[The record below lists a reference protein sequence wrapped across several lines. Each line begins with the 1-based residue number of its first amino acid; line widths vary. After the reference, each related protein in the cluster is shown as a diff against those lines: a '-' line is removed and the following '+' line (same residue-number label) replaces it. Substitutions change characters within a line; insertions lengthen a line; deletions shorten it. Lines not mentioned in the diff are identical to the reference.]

1 MRLGV
6 LDVGSNTVHLQI
18 MDAHHGSAPLA
29 YESFKEEIRL
39 AEYLTEDGDISD
51 EGIKTLLLT
60 LNRLK
65 NEAKEIQLDDMLAFA
80 TSAIREA
87 KNSDLVLQAVHSS
100 TGIELEV
107 LSGTDEAKFTFLAAR
122 RWVGW
127 SAGDVLLL
135 DIGGGS
141 LEIATGT
148 QENPT
153 YSNSVMLGASRLTR
167 QFLVGDPFTEKSL
180 NKLRLHIAEVLE
192 SIKDEIGDNS
202 DRTAIGTSKT
212 FRTLRRI
219 QQNYLPE
226 LGSSLTSAGLKTIVP
241 RLAKMTENQRAQLPG
256 VSPSRARQIVA
267 GALVADAT
275 MNIFGVEKITQC
287 PWALREGI
295 VLQRL
300 DWLKS

>member
-29 YESFKEEIRL
+29 FQSYKEEIRL
-39 AEYLTEDGDISD
+39 TEHLTESGDLSE
-51 EGIKTLLLT
+51 EGITTLLNT

-65 NEAKEIQLDDMLAFA
+65 NEARDIKLDDMLAFA

-87 KNSDLVLQAVHSS
+87 NNSEAVLSAVLEN
-100 TGIELEV
+100 TGVDLEV
-107 LSGTDEAKFTFLAAR
+107 LSGPDEARFTFLAVR

-127 SAGDVLLL
+127 SAGDVILL

-141 LEIATGT
+141 LEIATGD
-148 QENPT
+148 QENPR
-153 YSNSVMLGASRLTR
+153 YSNSVMLGANRMTR
-167 QFLVGDPFTEKSL
+167 QFLSSDPFTSKSL
-180 NKLRLHIAEVLE
+180 NKLQEHISETLQPLKAEV
-192 SIKDEIGDNS
+192 GDNQN
-202 DRTAIGTSKT
+202 RTAIGTSKT

-219 QQNYLPE
+219 QQNFLPE
-226 LGSSLTSAGLKTIVP
+226 LGTSLTHEGLKLIIP
-241 RLAKMTENQRAQLPG
+241 KLSKMTHGQRAELPG

-267 GALVADAT
+267 GAMVAEGAMST
-275 MNIFGVEKITQC
+275 LGIEKINQC

>member
-18 MDAHHGSAPLA
+18 MDAHHGAAPLA
-29 YESFKEEIRL
+29 YQSFKEEIRL
-39 AEYLTEDGDISD
+39 AEYLTDSGDLSD
-51 EGIKTLLLT
+51 EGIRTLHKT

-65 NEAKEIQLDDMLAFA
+65 NEAKSIKLDDMLAFA

-87 KNSDLVLQAVHSS
+87 NNSETVLQSVVDE
-100 TGIELEV
+100 TGIDLQV
-107 LSGTDEAKFTFLAAR
+107 LSGADEARFTFLAVR

-127 SAGDVLLL
+127 SAGDVVLL

-141 LEIATGT
+141 LEIATGEE
-148 QENPT
+148 ENPT
-153 YSNSVMLGASRLTR
+153 YSNSVMLGANRMTR
-167 QFLVGDPFTEKSL
+167 QFLSGDPFTEKSL
-180 NKLRLHIAEVLE
+180 NKLRDHISETLKPLKEEV
-192 SIKDEIGDNS
+192 GDNCK
-202 DRTAIGTSKT
+202 RTAIGTSKT

-226 LGSSLTSAGLKTIVP
+226 LGNSLTREGLKTIVP
-241 RLAKMTENQRAQLPG
+241 RLAKMTQTQRADLPG
-256 VSPSRARQIVA
+256 VSASRAIQIVA
-267 GALVADAT
+267 GAMVAEGA
-275 MNIFGVEKITQC
+275 MNAFGIEKLTQC

>member
-29 YESFKEEIRL
+29 HQSFKEEIRL
-39 AEYLTEDGDISD
+39 AEYLTPAGELSK
-51 EGIKTLLLT
+51 EGINSLIKTLIRIKSLAGDVQIDET
-60 LNRLK
+60 
-65 NEAKEIQLDDMLAFA
+65 LAFA

-87 KNSDLVLQAVHSS
+87 NNSD
-100 TGIELEV
+100 EV
-107 LSGTDEAKFTFLAAR
+107 LSAVFDETGIDLQVLSGQEEARFTFLAVR

-127 SAGDVLLL
+127 SAGDVISL

-141 LEIATGT
+141 LEIAAGDAELPAYA
-148 QENPT
+148 Q
-153 YSNSVMLGASRLTR
+153 SVMLGASRMTR
-167 QFLVGDPFTEKSL
+167 QFLSGDPFTEKSL
-180 NKLRLHIAEVLE
+180 RKLEEHIHMTLEPLVSEV
-192 SIKDEIGDNS
+192 GDNS
-202 DRTAIGTSKT
+202 KRTAIGTSKT

-219 QQNYLPE
+219 QEEFLPE
-226 LGSSLTSAGLKTIVP
+226 LGKNLTLEGITTITTK
-241 RLAKMTENQRAQLPG
+241 LAKMSAASRIALPG
-256 VSPSRARQIVA
+256 VSQSRSSQIVA
-267 GALVADAT
+267 GAMVAQKA
-275 MNIFGVEKITQC
+275 MEILRIENVTQC

>member
-6 LDVGSNTVHLQI
+6 LDVGSNTVHLQV
-18 MDAHHGSAPLA
+18 MDAHHGSAPIA
-29 YESFKEEIRL
+29 YQSFKEEIRL
-39 AEYLTEDGDISD
+39 AEFLTENGELSQS
-51 EGIKTLLLT
+51 GIDTLLRT

-87 KNSDLVLQAVHSS
+87 TNSDNVLDAVNRE
-100 TGIELEV
+100 TGIELQV
-107 LSGTDEAKFTFLAAR
+107 LSGADEARFTFLAVR

-127 SAGDVLLL
+127 SAGDVVLL

-141 LEIATGT
+141 LEIATGES
-148 QENPT
+148 ENPD
-153 YSNSVMLGASRLTR
+153 YSGSVMLGANRMTR
-167 QFLVGDPFTEKSL
+167 QFLNGDPFTEKSV
-180 NKLRLHIAEVLE
+180 NKLREHIRATIAPLAGV
-192 SIKDEIGDNS
+192 IGDNS
-202 DRTAIGTSKT
+202 KRSAIGTSKT

-226 LGSSLTSAGLKTIVP
+226 LGSSLTQEGLKTIVP
-241 RLAKMTENQRAQLPG
+241 RLAKMTQSQRATLPG
-256 VSPSRARQIVA
+256 VSSSRAIQIVA
-267 GALVADAT
+267 GAVVAEET
-275 MNIFGVEKITQC
+275 MTALGIEKLTQC

>member
-18 MDAHHGSAPLA
+18 MDAHHGSAPIP

-39 AEYLTEDGDISD
+39 AEYLTESGDISN
-51 EGIKTLLLT
+51 EGISTLLSTLT
-60 LNRLK
+60 RLK
-65 NEAKEIQLDDMLAFA
+65 NQARDIKIDETLAFA

-87 KNSDLVLQAVHSS
+87 NNSEIVLEKVLDE
-100 TGIELEV
+100 TGIDLEV
-107 LSGTDEAKFTFLAAR
+107 LSGEDEAKFTFLAVR

-141 LEIATGT
+141 LEIARGE
-148 QENPT
+148 QENPQ
-153 YSNSVMLGASRLTR
+153 YSNSLMLGASRMTR
-167 QFLVGDPFTEKSL
+167 QFLSGDPFTEKSL
-180 NKLRLHIAEVLE
+180 KKLEKHIDESLSTLKGEV
-192 SIKDEIGDNS
+192 GDTS
-202 DRTAIGTSKT
+202 KCTAIGTSKT

-219 QQNYLPE
+219 QENYLPE
-226 LGSSLTSAGLKTIVP
+226 LGKDLKQEGLKKITEK
-241 RLAKMTENQRAQLPG
+241 LQSMTHSQRAALPG
-256 VSPSRARQIVA
+256 VSNSRARQIVA
-267 GALVADAT
+267 GAMVAHKA
-275 MNIFGVEKITQC
+275 MESLGIERLTQC

>member
-6 LDVGSNTVHLQI
+6 LDVGSNTVHLQV

-29 YESFKEEIRL
+29 FQSFKEEIRL
-39 AEYLTEDGDISD
+39 AEFLTDKGELSVT
-51 EGIKTLLLT
+51 GIDTLLRT

-65 NEAKEIQLDDMLAFA
+65 NEAKDIQLDDMLAFA

-87 KNSDLVLQAVHSS
+87 TNSDAVLDAVNRE
-100 TGIELEV
+100 TGIDLQV
-107 LSGTDEAKFTFLAAR
+107 LSGADEARFTFLAVR

-127 SAGDVLLL
+127 SAGDVVLL

-141 LEIATGT
+141 LEVATGE
-148 QENPT
+148 QENPI
-153 YSNSVMLGASRLTR
+153 YSNSVMLGANRMTR
-167 QFLVGDPFTEKSL
+167 QFLTGDPFTEKSL
-180 NKLRLHIAEVLE
+180 NKLRDHVRLTLAPLQ
-192 SIKDEIGDNS
+192 SDIGDNS
-202 DRTAIGTSKT
+202 KRTAIGTSKT

-219 QQNYLPE
+219 QQSYLPD
-226 LGSSLTSAGLKTIVP
+226 LGNSLTREGLKTIVP
-241 RLAKMTENQRAQLPG
+241 RLAKMTQAQRAGLPG
-256 VSPSRARQIVA
+256 VSASRAVQIVA
-267 GALVADAT
+267 GAIVAEET
-275 MNIFGVEKITQC
+275 MAAFGIEKLTQC